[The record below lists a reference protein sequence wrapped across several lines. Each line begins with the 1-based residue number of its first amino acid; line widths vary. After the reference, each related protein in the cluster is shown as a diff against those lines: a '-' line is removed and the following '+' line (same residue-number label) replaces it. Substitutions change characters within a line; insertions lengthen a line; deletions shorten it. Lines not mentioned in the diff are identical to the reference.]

1 MDLNRLSKKYTGG
14 TAVEY
19 EALREGNEKWQSE
32 QKAIIQLLRSLPRST
47 EVLDIPVGTGRF
59 LPTYQQLGLNATGM
73 DVSRDM
79 LEQAR
84 QKIRPGSKSISLQ
97 RSDIFAIDAPDE
109 SFDCVLS
116 LRFMNWIGSTDL
128 ARSMSELRRVT
139 RRDIIVGIR
148 HFVPLK
154 ELSPL
159 SGRLIRQVLRRV
171 FGAGGL
177 TAHEQRLVH
186 DIFESLALNIGRCI
200 MIEHGPDG
208 TDYCIYLLHKA

>member
-1 MDLNRLSKKYTGG
+1 MDSKRLSKKYTGE
-14 TAVEY
+14 TAAEY
-19 EALREGNEKWQSE
+19 EALRRGNEKWQRE
-32 QKAIIQLLRSLPRST
+32 QKAVVELLRSLPRSM

-73 DVSRDM
+73 DISEDM

-84 QKIRPGSKSISLQ
+84 QKIRPGSKNISLQ
-97 RSDIFAIDAPDE
+97 RSDIFAIDAPEE

-116 LRFMNWIGSTDL
+116 MRFMNWIGSAEL

-148 HFVPLK
+148 HFVPLV

-159 SGRLIRQVLRRV
+159 SGRLFRQGLRRV
-171 FGAGGL
+171 LGAGGL
-177 TAHEQRLVH
+177 TAHKQRLVL
-186 DIFESLALNIGRCI
+186 DIFESLALKIGRCI
-200 MIEHGPDG
+200 MIERGTDG
-208 TDYCIYLLHKA
+208 TDYCIYLLHKV